1 MIDWF
6 VIDWL
11 ILKEI
16 QQQNLAFYLTQEQAN
31 MVNNG
36 RKVETNGMVVYK
48 MHILLRYV
56 LPLDLIKKSP
66 KYVGKNWKGGK
77 IKFRVEVESI
87 RERS

>member
-66 KYVGKNWKGGK
+66 KYVGMNGKGGK
-77 IKFRVEVESI
+77 N
-87 RERS
+87 

>member
-1 MIDWF
+1 M
-6 VIDWL
+6 IDWL

-56 LPLDLIKKSP
+56 LPFDLIKKFGSKVSERGVKRSWSP
-66 KYVGKNWKGGK
+66 VLRGLG
-77 IKFRVEVESI
+77 
-87 RERS
+87 